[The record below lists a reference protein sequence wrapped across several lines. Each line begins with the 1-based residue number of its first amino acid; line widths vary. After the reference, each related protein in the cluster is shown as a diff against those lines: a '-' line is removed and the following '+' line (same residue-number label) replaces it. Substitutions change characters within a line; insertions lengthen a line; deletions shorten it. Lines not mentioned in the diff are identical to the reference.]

1 MSVGNHSK
9 HTPTDLQLHFVL
21 LQVFLGGTIILNS
34 LLVSL
39 SQDPRIAKAVIDE
52 KVKILLSVQ
61 RK

>member
-52 KVKILLSVQ
+52 KAKIL
-61 RK
+61 